1 MSSVELLALASK
13 RNTRCSGHRETGFL
27 GIYVSANLPG
37 AVSHLTCIFRTAL
50 GQRAKYET
58 IVKAQVAEKLHD
70 LRVM

>member
-1 MSSVELLALASK
+1 VSPTAAYCE
-13 RNTRCSGHRETGFL
+13 SGSESFS
-27 GIYVSANLPG
+27 IS
-37 AVSHLTCIFRTAL
+37 RTAL

>member
-1 MSSVELLALASK
+1 MSPKLPVAMLQRLAL
-13 RNTRCSGHRETGFL
+13 NCF
-27 GIYVSANLPG
+27 V
-37 AVSHLTCIFRTAL
+37 RTAL

>member
-1 MSSVELLALASK
+1 MLQRLAL
-13 RNTRCSGHRETGFL
+13 NCF
-27 GIYVSANLPG
+27 V
-37 AVSHLTCIFRTAL
+37 RTAL

>member
-1 MSSVELLALASK
+1 VQLLAVDDLHSL
-13 RNTRCSGHRETGFL
+13 RS
-27 GIYVSANLPG
+27 
-37 AVSHLTCIFRTAL
+37 AL